1 MKGLYFFLS
10 IFSYFSTVH
19 IHSFG
24 YTHTHT
30 HFLKGLPSFTFPIN
44 SPLILQDLLLKYP
57 VAASSKALNWVFQIS
72 LQIWGSWEF
81 ISLAMVWKGWGGILS
96 CQIGYK
102 ARTLGFLGECQ
113 GLHLLAYTQQES
125 WPASQPECRRNNT
138 YRPSWQVCIAFILS
152 GAKRPG
158 QGGFVPLLTRRGPSV
173 VLWCQ

>member
-1 MKGLYFFLS
+1 MKGDLSIFYFFLS
-10 IFSYFSTVH
+10 IFSYFSTVD

-30 HFLKGLPSFTFPIN
+30 FFKGPPKLHFPYQQPFNTSGSAAKIPCSSFIKSSELGFPDFTPDTGFMRIHLPGNGL
-44 SPLILQDLLLKYP
+44 
-57 VAASSKALNWVFQIS
+57 
-72 LQIWGSWEF
+72 E
-81 ISLAMVWKGWGGILS
+81 GGKKQILS

-158 QGGFVPLLTRRGPSV
+158 QGGFVP
-173 VLWCQ
+173 